1 MKSLVFRL
9 LLLAIGGLAGIAVFV
24 AIFYFVNDISDMPYN
39 CALGFTY
46 LRFGFALIFLAPF
59 YILMYYIFAYTR
71 KAWWAFVVGV
81 LWFPLQFINQMTC
94 DHPYSILVSLSSFAL
109 TGFVDCLIVVAI
121 SWTLKSLLLNKSK
134 RNQK

>member
-1 MKSLVFRL
+1 L
-9 LLLAIGGLAGIAVFV
+9 LLLIISSLAGIAVFV

-39 CALGFTY
+39 CALGLTY

-59 YILMYYIFAYTR
+59 YILIYCIFAHAR

-81 LWFPLQFINQMTC
+81 LWFPLQFINPITC
-94 DHPYSILVSLSSFAL
+94 DHPHSVLISLSSFAL
-109 TGFVDCLIVVAI
+109 TAFADCLIVVAI

-134 RNQK
+134 REQR